1 MSSTMEERV
10 EVLETCLRELES
22 QLTEEREREAT
33 FSSALED
40 MVSDQTEKARQ
51 VRCVALQETLQ
62 IVLRS
67 DCPEQDIIALL
78 AEEGEEVES

>member
-51 VRCVALQETLQ
+51 VRCVALQEAYQ
-62 IVLRS
+62 IVQRS
-67 DCPEQDIIALL
+67 DSPEQDIIALL